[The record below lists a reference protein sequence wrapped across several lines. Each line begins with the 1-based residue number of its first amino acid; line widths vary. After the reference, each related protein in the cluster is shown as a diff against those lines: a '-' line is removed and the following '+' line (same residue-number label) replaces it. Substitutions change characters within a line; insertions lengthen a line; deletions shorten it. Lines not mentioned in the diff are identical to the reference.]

1 MSSSAVSPKAV
12 SPAAVS
18 PAEVVVWIVE
28 NAGSGPASREARVC
42 GQALGSDLRVAL
54 LDEERLGPYSPS
66 RYAEA
71 LSTLIAREGGDGA
84 APMTVILLPHTYQV
98 AEFAPGLAVRLGAA
112 YVPSISGVDKGGEGG
127 GLRFRRSILQA
138 KLQAEVRPRA
148 RIVVATVQSGA
159 FSSDEPLAPPGRV
172 HEVCL
177 PADIE
182 RQPEREILGQEAAS
196 AGGVDLA
203 GAERIVTAG
212 RGVGGADQVSVAA
225 DLAVA
230 LGAELGASRPV
241 VDNGWLPREHQVGSS
256 GHIVAP
262 NLYVAL
268 GVSGSIQ
275 HLMGM
280 SGSRVIVAVNK
291 DPEAPIFSVA
301 HYGIVGDLHEVAPAL
316 TRLLNERGA
325 RQPSGGSPA

>member
-1 MSSSAVSPKAV
+1 MSGPHT
-12 SPAAVS
+12 
-18 PAEVVVWIVE
+18 VVWMVQ
-28 NAGSGPASREARVC
+28 NAGSESGSREVRVC
-42 GQALGSDLRVAL
+42 GQALGSDLRLAR
-54 LDEERLGPYSPS
+54 LDEERLGRYSPGI
-66 RYAEA
+66 YAEA
-71 LSTLIAREGGDGA
+71 LSALIAGERGGERDRRT
-84 APMTVILLPHTYQV
+84 MVLLPHTYQV
-98 AEFAPGLAVRLGAA
+98 AEFAPLLAMRLGAA
-112 YVPSISGVDKGGEGG
+112 YVPSICGANREDENGGP
-127 GLRFRRSILQA
+127 RFRRSILQA

-148 RIVVATVQSGA
+148 HTVVATLQSGA
-159 FSSDEPLAPPGRV
+159 FSGDEPPAPPLQIV
-172 HEVCL
+172 DVCL

-182 RQPEREILGQEAAS
+182 SPHEREILGREAAS
-196 AGGVDLA
+196 SGGVDLA

-225 DLAVA
+225 DLASA

-256 GHIVAP
+256 GHTVTP

-280 SGSRVIVAVNK
+280 SGSRVIVAINK

-316 TRLLNERGA
+316 TRLLNERAAG
-325 RQPSGGSPA
+325 RTS

>member
-1 MSSSAVSPKAV
+1 MSGPDT
-12 SPAAVS
+12 
-18 PAEVVVWIVE
+18 VVWMVK
-28 NAGSGPASREARVC
+28 NAGSESGSCDVRVC
-42 GQALGSDLRVAL
+42 GPALGSDLRLAR
-54 LDEERLGPYSPS
+54 LDEELLGPYSPGL
-66 RYAEA
+66 YAEA
-71 LSTLIAREGGDGA
+71 LGALIAEERGEERNR
-84 APMTVILLPHTYQV
+84 TLVLLPHTYQV
-98 AEFAPGLAVRLGAA
+98 AEFAPLLAMRLDAA
-112 YVPSISGVDKGGEGG
+112 YVPSICGATREDEDGGP
-127 GLRFRRSILQA
+127 RFRRSILQA

-148 RIVVATVQSGA
+148 RTVVATLQSGA
-159 FSSDEPLAPPGRV
+159 FSSDEPPAPPRKVVDVGP
-172 HEVCL
+172 

-182 RQPEREILGQEAAS
+182 RTHEREILGREAAS

-225 DLAVA
+225 DLASA

-256 GHIVAP
+256 GHTVTP

-316 TRLLNERGA
+316 TRLLNERAAAGTT
-325 RQPSGGSPA
+325 S

>member
-1 MSSSAVSPKAV
+1 MSVPDT
-12 SPAAVS
+12 
-18 PAEVVVWIVE
+18 VVWMVQS
-28 NAGSGPASREARVC
+28 AGSESGSREVRVC
-42 GQALGSDLRVAL
+42 GPALGSDLRLARL
-54 LDEERLGPYSPS
+54 NEELLGPYSPEL
-66 RYAEA
+66 YAEA
-71 LSTLIAREGGDGA
+71 LSALIAGERGEERG
-84 APMTVILLPHTYQV
+84 PRTMVLLPHTYQV
-98 AEFAPGLAVRLGAA
+98 AEFAPLLAMRLGAA
-112 YVPSISGVDKGGEGG
+112 YVPSICGAKREDDGG
-127 GLRFRRSILQA
+127 GPRFRRSILQG
-138 KLQAEVRPRA
+138 KLQAEVRPRV
-148 RIVVATVQSGA
+148 RTVVATLQSGA
-159 FSSDEPLAPPGRV
+159 FSSEDQPAPPMRV
-172 HEVCL
+172 VDVCL

-182 RQPEREILGQEAAS
+182 RRHERKILGREAAS
-196 AGGVDLA
+196 SGGVDLA

-225 DLAVA
+225 DLASA

-256 GHIVAP
+256 GQTVTP
-262 NLYVAL
+262 NLYMAL

-316 TRLLNERGA
+316 TRLLNERNAA
-325 RQPSGGSPA
+325 RTS

>member
-1 MSSSAVSPKAV
+1 MSSPAVP
-12 SPAAVS
+12 PT
-18 PAEVVVWIVE
+18 ETVVWIVE
-28 NAGSGPASREARVC
+28 NAGSGPGSREARVC
-42 GQALGSDLRVAL
+42 GQALGSDVRLAL
-54 LDEERLGPYSPS
+54 LDEERLGPYSPGL
-66 RYAEA
+66 YAEA
-71 LSTLIAREGGDGA
+71 LSTLIAREGDDGA

-98 AEFAPGLAVRLGAA
+98 AEFAPRLALRLGAA
-112 YVPSISGVDKGGEGG
+112 YVPSISGADKVDEGG
-127 GLRFRRSILQA
+127 LHFRRSIMQA
-138 KLQAEVRPRA
+138 KFQAEVRPKA
-148 RIVVATVQSGA
+148 RTVVATVQSGA
-159 FSSDEPLAPPGRV
+159 FSTDEPPAPPRQV
-172 HEVCL
+172 LEVCL

-182 RQPEREILGQEAAS
+182 RQHEREILGREAAS

-225 DLAVA
+225 DLAAA

-256 GHIVAP
+256 GHTVAP

-316 TRLLNERGA
+316 TRLLNERSGTHPT
-325 RQPSGGSPA
+325 QP

>member
-1 MSSSAVSPKAV
+1 MSGPDT
-12 SPAAVS
+12 
-18 PAEVVVWIVE
+18 VVWMVQ
-28 NAGSGPASREARVC
+28 NAGSESGSREVRVC
-42 GQALGSDLRVAL
+42 GPGLGSDLRLAR
-54 LDEERLGPYSPS
+54 LDEELLGPYSPGI
-66 RYAEA
+66 YAEA
-71 LSTLIAREGGDGA
+71 LSALIAAERSEERDHR
-84 APMTVILLPHTYQV
+84 TVVILPHTYQV
-98 AEFAPGLAVRLGAA
+98 AEFAPLLAMRLGAA
-112 YVPSISGVDKGGEGG
+112 YVPSICGAESEDENGGP
-127 GLRFRRSILQA
+127 RFYRSILQA
-138 KLQAEVRPRA
+138 KLQAEVRPKA
-148 RIVVATVQSGA
+148 RTVVATLQSGA
-159 FSSDEPLAPPGRV
+159 FSGEEPPVPPLQV
-172 HEVCL
+172 VDVCL

-182 RQPEREILGQEAAS
+182 PTNEREILGREAAS
-196 AGGVDLA
+196 TGGVDLA

-225 DLAVA
+225 DLASA

-256 GHIVAP
+256 GHTVTP

-280 SGSRVIVAVNK
+280 SGSRIIVAVNK

-316 TRLLNERGA
+316 TRLLNERAAG
-325 RQPSGGSPA
+325 RRN

>member
-1 MSSSAVSPKAV
+1 LSGADT
-12 SPAAVS
+12 
-18 PAEVVVWIVE
+18 VVWMVQ
-28 NAGSGPASREARVC
+28 NAGSEAGSREVRVC
-42 GQALGSDLRVAL
+42 GPALGPDLRLAR
-54 LDEERLGPYSPS
+54 LDEERLGPYSPGI
-66 RYAEA
+66 YAEA
-71 LSTLIAREGGDGA
+71 LSALIAGERGEERERR
-84 APMTVILLPHTYQV
+84 TIVLLPHTYQV
-98 AEFAPGLAVRLGAA
+98 AEFAPLLAVQLGAA
-112 YVPSISGVDKGGEGG
+112 YIPSICGAGREAEGG
-127 GLRFRRSILQA
+127 GLRFRRAILQA

-148 RIVVATVQSGA
+148 RTVVATLQSGA
-159 FSSDEPLAPPGRV
+159 FGSDEPPASPTRV
-172 HEVCL
+172 VDVCL
-177 PADIE
+177 PADMERSHE
-182 RQPEREILGQEAAS
+182 RQILGREAAG

-225 DLAVA
+225 DLASA

-256 GHIVAP
+256 GHTVAP
-262 NLYVAL
+262 SLYVAL

-280 SGSRVIVAVNK
+280 SGSRVIVAINK

-316 TRLLNERGA
+316 TRLLNERAA
-325 RQPSGGSPA
+325 RRRS